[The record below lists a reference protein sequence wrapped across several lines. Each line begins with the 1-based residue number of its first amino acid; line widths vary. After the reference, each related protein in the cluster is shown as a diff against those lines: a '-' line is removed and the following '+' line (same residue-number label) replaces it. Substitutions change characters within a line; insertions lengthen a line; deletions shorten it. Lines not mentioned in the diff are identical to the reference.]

1 MKAWRVL
8 VPILVL
14 GLGACESAGRP
25 SADVVAQ
32 AAGFAFTAQT
42 AAEMIA
48 PPPLLPNQ
56 PQLPNSPEVV
66 EALADLWIQYFL
78 LARAAAEDTTL
89 ANLDVDPLVKRQVE
103 GELVFE
109 LREQVIQV
117 DTILPDDELRARY
130 EAELPGGTIR
140 ARHILLQFPEGATE
154 AQVDSIRS
162 LAASLRSRILGGE
175 DFEELAGQYSQD
187 SGTAANGG
195 DLGTFGKNEMVP
207 PFETAA
213 FGLAVGE
220 ISEPVETTF
229 GLHLIRVD
237 ERIVPAFEEAMEEFR
252 AQIQNQRVM
261 EAESTYVADLVD
273 AAGIEADPESY
284 ETVRQLASDP
294 DMELTSRALDR
305 GLVRYDGG
313 SLTLDDFRHWLRTS
327 PANVPGQVQA
337 APDDQIDNLL
347 LGLTRSELLVNQA
360 VEEGMEV
367 TAAKQDTIAMGILGG
382 VKAIALQLGF
392 FEITPLEG
400 ESLDDAAD
408 RAVREILLEIVQGRA
423 DVFPLQTVDF
433 ALREQYGAR
442 IFQSGIARTVEIV
455 EQIRSQTMPAPTPA
469 QPVMPVDTMADPT
482 GTGV

>member
-14 GLGACESAGRP
+14 GLGACENAGRP

-78 LARAAAEDTTL
+78 LARAAAVDTTL

-103 GELVFE
+103 GELVFQ
-109 LREQVIQV
+109 LRERVIQV
-117 DTILPDDELRARY
+117 DTIIPDDELRTRY
-130 EAELPGGTIR
+130 EDELPGGKLR
-140 ARHILLQFPEGATE
+140 ARHILLQFPEGSTE
-154 AQVDSIRS
+154 AQVDSVRS
-162 LAASLRSRILGGE
+162 LAAALRSRIVGGE
-175 DFEELAGQYSQD
+175 SFEELASQYSQD

-207 PFETAA
+207 PFEAAA
-213 FGLAVGE
+213 FALAVGE
-220 ISEPVETTF
+220 VSLPVETTF

-237 ERIVPAFEEAMEEFR
+237 ERIVPAFEDAMEEFR
-252 AQIQNQRVM
+252 AQVQNQRVM

-273 AAGIEADPESY
+273 AAGIELDSEAF

-294 DMELTSRALDR
+294 DMELTRRALDR
-305 GLVRYDGG
+305 SLVRYEGG
-313 SLTLDDFRHWLRTS
+313 SLTLDEFRHWLLTS

-347 LGLTRSELLVNQA
+347 QGLTRSELLVNQA
-360 VEEGMEV
+360 VEEGLEV
-367 TAAKQDTIAMGILGG
+367 SAAKQDSMAMGILGG
-382 VKAIALQLGF
+382 VKSIAGQLGF
-392 FEITPLEG
+392 FEIVPQEG
-400 ESLDDAAD
+400 ESLDAAAD
-408 RAVREILLEIVQGRA
+408 RAVREILSEIVQGQA

-442 IFQSGIARTVEIV
+442 IFQSGIARTVELV
-455 EQIRSQTMPAPTPA
+455 EQIRGQTLPAPPPT
-469 QPVMPVDTMADPT
+469 QPVTPVDTTADPS
-482 GTGV
+482 GTGG